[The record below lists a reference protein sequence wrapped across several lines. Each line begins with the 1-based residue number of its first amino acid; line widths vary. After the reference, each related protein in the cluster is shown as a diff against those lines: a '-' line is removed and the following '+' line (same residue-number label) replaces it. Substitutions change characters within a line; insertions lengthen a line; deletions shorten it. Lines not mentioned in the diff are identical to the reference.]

1 MIGNCCER
9 RITPDDNGIYI
20 KANGWVRRGQTVMI
34 RKIAM
39 YALVKTGGKQY
50 RVAKDDTIL
59 VERIAADEGA
69 EVILNDIVMLADG
82 DKVTIG
88 TPKVEGAAVS
98 ATVMRQTRGPKIII
112 FRRKRRK
119 NHRRTQGHRQDLTLL
134 KINDIAEDAKKLRQ
148 RNRSQ
153 NGSEKSRDHDRK
165 RREKA
170 SSEKSCGEKASAKS
184 RRREKASR
192 KESGKER
199 LNTTPHCGMN
209 KMKGVE
215 LWHIKK
221 QVVAPETVA
230 IRLVVVLV

>member
-1 MIGNCCER
+1 
-9 RITPDDNGIYI
+9 
-20 KANGWVRRGQTVMI
+20 
-34 RKIAM
+34 M

-134 KINDIAEDAKKLRQ
+134 KINDIADDAKKLTPAKPAAKEAATKTE
-148 RNRSQ
+148 SAA
-153 NGSEKSRDHDRK
+153 KK
-165 RREKA
+165 PTAKKTAATKPAPKA
-170 SSEKSCGEKASAKS
+170 AAAKKPAAKKAAK
-184 RRREKASR
+184 KD
-192 KESGKER
+192 
-199 LNTTPHCGMN
+199 
-209 KMKGVE
+209 
-215 LWHIKK
+215 
-221 QVVAPETVA
+221 
-230 IRLVVVLV
+230 

>member
-1 MIGNCCER
+1 
-9 RITPDDNGIYI
+9 
-20 KANGWVRRGQTVMI
+20 
-34 RKIAM
+34 M

-69 EVILNDIVMLADG
+69 EVILSDIVMLADG

-134 KINDIAEDAKKLRQ
+134 KINDIAEDAKKLAPA
-148 RNRSQ
+148 
-153 NGSEKSRDHDRK
+153 KPAAK
-165 RREKA
+165 KA
-170 SSEKSCGEKASAKS
+170 ATTTESAVKKPAAKKVAAKKPAPKAAAAKKPAAK
-184 RRREKASR
+184 KAA
-192 KESGKER
+192 
-199 LNTTPHCGMN
+199 
-209 KMKGVE
+209 
-215 LWHIKK
+215 KK
-221 QVVAPETVA
+221 D
-230 IRLVVVLV
+230 

>member
-1 MIGNCCER
+1 
-9 RITPDDNGIYI
+9 
-20 KANGWVRRGQTVMI
+20 
-34 RKIAM
+34 M

-134 KINDIAEDAKKLRQ
+134 KINDIAEDAKKLAP
-148 RNRSQ
+148 S
-153 NGSEKSRDHDRK
+153 KLAAK
-165 RREKA
+165 TAAKKA
-170 SSEKSCGEKASAKS
+170 AAKKPAPKAGAAKKPAAK
-184 RRREKASR
+184 KAA
-192 KESGKER
+192 
-199 LNTTPHCGMN
+199 
-209 KMKGVE
+209 
-215 LWHIKK
+215 KK
-221 QVVAPETVA
+221 N
-230 IRLVVVLV
+230 

>member
-1 MIGNCCER
+1 
-9 RITPDDNGIYI
+9 
-20 KANGWVRRGQTVMI
+20 MI

-134 KINDIAEDAKKLRQ
+134 KINDIAEDAKKLAPA
-148 RNRSQ
+148 
-153 NGSEKSRDHDRK
+153 KPAAK
-165 RREKA
+165 KA
-170 SSEKSCGEKASAKS
+170 ATTTESAAKKPAPKAAAAKKPAP
-184 RRREKASR
+184 KAAAA
-192 KESGKER
+192 
-199 LNTTPHCGMN
+199 
-209 KMKGVE
+209 
-215 LWHIKK
+215 KK
-221 QVVAPETVA
+221 PAVKKAA
-230 IRLVVVLV
+230 KKD